1 MTTTLAILFFIFV
14 LIYSHRKDLKEAEK
28 EKELEQLAQ
37 ELADREREELA
48 AKLAQAQ
55 IDKERREQ
63 AQRDQEQAERKRQEL
78 ARLAQERAENERKTL
93 ARLAQ
98 EQSTRKEIEDSI
110 RKEILCKAEAL
121 NHLNPVDT
129 PPNTNTRNVVPYQ
142 VNSSQ
147 ESIKRIV
154 RERQI
159 RYLVHFTPVDNIQ
172 SILENGVVSRASL
185 DQNHT
190 FYTYNDGQRLDNKKN
205 ASCLSI
211 SLPNY
216 RYFFSLRK
224 QRYQDRTWCV
234 VLLKPSILWEMDCA
248 FFQTNAANNIVRH
261 RPVQEFK
268 GPQALNKMFDSSL
281 FNRKSLEQNHRLPVY
296 CTTDPQAEVLVFDRI
311 SPDYIEGLAFENN
324 VPYWL
329 KNMIPNSLSHIHL
342 IAEPA
347 FGTNTFFGRR
357 CDYSFWQ
364 NKQTA

>member
-185 DQNHT
+185 DQN
-190 FYTYNDGQRLDNKKN
+190 Q
-205 ASCLSI
+205 I
-211 SLPNY
+211 
-216 RYFFSLRK
+216 
-224 QRYQDRTWCV
+224 
-234 VLLKPSILWEMDCA
+234 
-248 FFQTNAANNIVRH
+248 
-261 RPVQEFK
+261 
-268 GPQALNKMFDSSL
+268 
-281 FNRKSLEQNHRLPVY
+281 
-296 CTTDPQAEVLVFDRI
+296 
-311 SPDYIEGLAFENN
+311 
-324 VPYWL
+324 
-329 KNMIPNSLSHIHL
+329 
-342 IAEPA
+342 
-347 FGTNTFFGRR
+347 GR
-357 CDYSFWQ
+357 
-364 NKQTA
+364 AHV